1 MMMMMSYSLI
11 VVAVLSCCCWASPSD
26 DFYYHYVRP
35 EPVLPPSPSGTSGK
49 LHGPEHDYTDYSRH
63 YTRSDQSGRNSA
75 AQPPPSGP
83 YFAHELKSYY
93 HNNNYNNYNQ
103 LPPLNMIHHNK
114 EHKAINSN
122 NYSPWNSIHDTIAN
136 EYSPPSYPPPPVDF
150 YSLRPGQRPFPPA
163 QMEGADLYY
172 NHPHQGPQQQQQ
184 RPLRKPISKKP
195 IKKKQK
201 KRPPANHQTASQTA
215 VSGT

>member
-1 MMMMMSYSLI
+1 MSYSLM
-11 VVAVLSCCCWASPSD
+11 VVVVGLSFCCCWASPSD

-35 EPVLPPSPSGTSGK
+35 EPVLPPSPSGTSSSSK
-49 LHGPEHDYTDYSRH
+49 LYGPEHDYTDYSRH

-93 HNNNYNNYNQ
+93 HNNYNQ
-103 LPPLNMIHHNK
+103 LPLNNMMNHK
-114 EHKAINSN
+114 EHKAINNN

-150 YSLRPGQRPFPPA
+150 YSLRPGQRPFPPTM
-163 QMEGADLYY
+163 MEGADLYY
-172 NHPHQGPQQQQQ
+172 NHHQGPQQQQQQ

-201 KRPPANHQTASQTA
+201 KRPPPPASSHTAAT
-215 VSGT
+215 GKNK